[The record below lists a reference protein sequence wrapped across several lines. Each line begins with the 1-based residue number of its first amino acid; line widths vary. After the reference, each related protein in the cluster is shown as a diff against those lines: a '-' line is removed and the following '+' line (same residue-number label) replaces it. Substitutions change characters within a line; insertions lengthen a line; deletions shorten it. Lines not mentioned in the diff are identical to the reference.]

1 VHARIDLP
9 EPDEALGVA
18 DHLTAVAASAGAEAV
33 AVVVYGP
40 DPDLAEEVIRALA
53 VMCCD
58 RGIELRAALRTDGE
72 RWYRH
77 TVDGAVV
84 DVVGTPYE
92 LASHPATL
100 QAVYDGEVVHGSRE
114 DLARSLLPT
123 SSADVEAVRAAAVD
137 AAEAPA
143 TRSVGGAGEVQDRA
157 RLVAEARWLQ
167 RRLRTHLRDQR
178 PLAAREVGRL
188 VVAMTDVGVRDVAW
202 AEMCREN
209 ARRHVTLWTDVVR
222 RCPEELLPAPASMLA
237 FAAWLAGDGALAWCA
252 LERCRAVDPGYS
264 LAGLLDD
271 ALSGALP
278 PTAWVPFDPE
288 SLPIFTEPAP

>member
-1 VHARIDLP
+1 V
-9 EPDEALGVA
+9 V
-18 DHLTAVAASAGAEAV
+18 ASAGAEAI

-40 DPDLAEEVIRALA
+40 DPGLAEEAIRALA

-58 RGIELRAALRTDGE
+58 RGVELRAALRTDGE

-123 SSADVEAVRAAAVD
+123 SPADVDAVRAAAVD
-137 AAEAPA
+137 AADVLTLLE
-143 TRSVGGAGEVQDRA
+143 GEVAGGPGGRDH
-157 RLVAEARWLQ
+157 LVPEARWLQ
-167 RRLRTHLRDQR
+167 RRLRACLVDGC
-178 PLAAREVGRL
+178 PLTAREVGRL

-202 AEMCREN
+202 AEMRREN

-222 RCPEELLPAPASMLA
+222 RCPDELLPAPAAMLA

-264 LAGLLDD
+264 LAGLLDH

-278 PTAWVPFDPE
+278 PTVWVPFDPA
-288 SLPIFTEPAP
+288 SLPIFADPAP